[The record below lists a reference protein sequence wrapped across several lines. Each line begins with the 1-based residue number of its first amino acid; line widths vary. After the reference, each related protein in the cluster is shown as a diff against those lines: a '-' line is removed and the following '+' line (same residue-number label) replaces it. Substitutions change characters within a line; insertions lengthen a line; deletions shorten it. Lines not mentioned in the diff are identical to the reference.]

1 MRLFVGNGIGPLI
14 LASVAVAASMILSH
28 AACMCD
34 VSKDFKRILIFDA
47 ATGAAAVFRR
57 ERETT
62 RVREAHTPKCDFE
75 RERFFIHS
83 KKGMNGKRKRRRRRR
98 NEDGSRALSLS
109 SGGDAHAIGAQ
120 SRATSEQNAER
131 ERELLANIHFIHFFQ
146 VFTRP
151 QKRAKKERGHF

>member
-83 KKGMNGKRKRRRRRR
+83 KKGMNGKRKRRRRR